1 MKRLALALA
10 LLAATPH
17 VSAAAPEKWY
27 DAYNRG
33 VAAVNAKSYKAAADA
48 LQKAIAEMPNE
59 GTGVRTRKELI
70 TYVPHFWLGIAK
82 FNLDDPDGALR
93 EWRISEEQGVVART
107 DYYARMKDWV
117 ARAQEE
123 KRRNAQTVAL
133 GPKKAADVAISKALE
148 MQLNALSSGGDR
160 SENYQAAQ
168 RKLIEARGQF
178 QKAGS
183 DVSAY
188 KSAEQTADQATTL
201 FGKAADDGKKLKAA
215 RAAVPPPVRQPVQ
228 RPVQQAQVVPPAPMP
243 VKVIETPP
251 APQPKPADAIITEA
265 EVAKRIADQ
274 EAKRRQLEAAKK
286 PEPPATQTVVAT
298 ALPPA
303 AQVRPDLRP
312 AFRAFASGDLAS
324 SEQLLTGILVAQ
336 PAAEA
341 FLLRG
346 CARYTRAMLSR
357 TPDPLLLAATD
368 DFRAA
373 LDRNRSLRLDRNAF
387 SPKLVA
393 FFEQV
398 RQRR

>member
-1 MKRLALALA
+1 MKRLALAL
-10 LLAATPH
+10 LLLVATSL
-17 VSAAAPEKWY
+17 SAAAPEKWY

-33 VAAVNAKSYKAAADA
+33 VTAVNAKSYKAAADA
-48 LQKAIAEMPNE
+48 LQKSIAEMPTE
-59 GTGVRTRKELI
+59 GIGVRTRKELI

-82 FNLDDPDGALR
+82 FNLDDVEGALR

-107 DYYARMKDWV
+107 EYYAKMKDWV
-117 ARAQEE
+117 ARAQAQ
-123 KRRNAQTVAL
+123 RQRNAQDVAL

-160 SENYQAAQ
+160 SESYQAAQ
-168 RKLIEARGQF
+168 RKLVEARGQF
-178 QKAGS
+178 QKAGI
-183 DVSAY
+183 DVNAY
-188 KSAEQTADQATTL
+188 KSAEQTAEQAVTL
-201 FGKAADDGKKLKAA
+201 FSRAADDGKKLKAA
-215 RAAVPPPVRQPVQ
+215 RAATPPVRP
-228 RPVQQAQVVPPAPMP
+228 PVQQAQVIAPPPPP

-251 APQPKPADAIITEA
+251 PPVKAEPVISEA
-265 EVAKRIADQ
+265 EVARRIAEQ
-274 EAKRRQLEAAKK
+274 EAKRRQIEEAKK
-286 PEPPATQTVVAT
+286 PEPPVQTATQ
-298 ALPPA
+298 
-303 AQVRPDLRP
+303 QRPDLRP
-312 AFRAFASGDLAS
+312 AYRAFASGDLAS
-324 SEQLLTGILVAQ
+324 SEQLLTGILVVQ

-373 LDRNRSLRLDRNAF
+373 LERNRSLRLDRNAF

>member
-1 MKRLALALA
+1 MKRLALAL
-10 LLAATPH
+10 LLLSAGQLC
-17 VSAAAPEKWY
+17 AAAPEKWY

-107 DYYARMKDWV
+107 EYYARMKDWV

-168 RKLIEARGQF
+168 RKLMEARGQF

-188 KSAEQTADQATTL
+188 KTAEETAGQAAAL

-228 RPVQQAQVVPPAPMP
+228 QAQVVPPPPAP

-251 APQPKPADAIITEA
+251 APQPKPADPIITEA

-274 EAKRRQLEAAKK
+274 EAKRRQIEEAKK
-286 PEPPATQTVVAT
+286 PEPPATQTVVGT
-298 ALPPA
+298 ALPQA
-303 AQVRPDLRP
+303 RPDLRR
-312 AFRAFASGDLAS
+312 AYRAFASGDLAS
-324 SEQLLTGILVAQ
+324 SEQLLTGILVSQ